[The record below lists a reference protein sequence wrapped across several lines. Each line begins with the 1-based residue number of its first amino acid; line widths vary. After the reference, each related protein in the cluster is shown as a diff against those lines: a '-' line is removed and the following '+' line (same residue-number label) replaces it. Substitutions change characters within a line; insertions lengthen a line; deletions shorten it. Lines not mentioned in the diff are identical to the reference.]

1 MQGWPCLNGPGH
13 NWGWALLLHVRVLNC
28 VPPPHDLVHLENGLQ
43 DDQVARRDATT
54 DTGRAPVIA
63 PESLTNISKSGRS
76 SLSDQ
81 VSLVEVESRA
91 KRTVFRSSAAYKL
104 HSVTGERENIKGKMQ
119 HDSSPS

>member
-1 MQGWPCLNGPGH
+1 MTK
-13 NWGWALLLHVRVLNC
+13 LLDAMLQPTLVRRQL
-28 VPPPHDLVHLENGLQ
+28 LRLK
-43 DDQVARRDATT
+43 R
-54 DTGRAPVIA
+54 
-63 PESLTNISKSGRS
+63 LTKISKSGRS